1 MGKPIK
7 KPPDTDGW
15 FWKILAVIGTLASIA
30 GMVIS
35 LIK

>member
-7 KPPDTDGW
+7 KLPDTDGL
-15 FWKILAVIGTLASIA
+15 FWKILAVIGTLASIT
-30 GMVIS
+30 GMIAS